1 MPPLG
6 SASKSKNKVRDG
18 RRSRSRNT
26 TPSSVISAGTAPLGP
41 TTTPLLELEVSKLLV
56 SAKPNYAD
64 IIDHLESHG
73 SRFEPR
79 LLSDIIDQLK
89 QLSESAEKR
98 AELCEKAIRVIHEQK
113 KELDSDQQ
121 DRERQAEQ
129 ARRTKARKEEA
140 TAQKNS
146 KAKKRKER
154 TETFDSVEIKKEDE
168 PSKTKIGRVTP
179 GPVDSPSP
187 SKKTKLSPGT
197 SSLSEV
203 ADSPEAAAAAS
214 AHASPTKSDV
224 SMSDAEENRVVHS
237 HPPMPQ
243 QGFFPDPLAPDPVIY
258 HIREVTPGMTDAE
271 RKEIYSVTAFPTKDL
286 SDQIAGTPP
295 DKDFSNAKPTNQ
307 VAANTFLTYVEPYVR
322 PLTEEDIAWL
332 RERGDRT
339 TPFLAV
345 PRGKR
350 SYQEVWAEEDTG
362 TISVDNGDRLPLNH
376 PRGNIEQINDDNVAT
391 DQISTGPLASRLLSL
406 LKFEHRSEPN
416 DLNGTNDLNSFMADG
431 NDTMDLDGFT
441 NGHDSTEKPLPSA
454 AAVAEQA
461 PSKTSNPQRLDY
473 IQSDERIRGELRHLG
488 LLGQEENPDFD
499 AHHDDDISERLRL
512 LQAELRRVM
521 ILNGARKARLLDLA
535 KERLA
540 FQEYST
546 IHEDL
551 DSQVQQAYLKRTRTL
566 GKTKKGGPGANKP
579 KAGGHGV
586 GGPGTAMAISRARD
600 IGDSARMLMDR
611 RKRWENC
618 IGPVFKDMKHGIPEK
633 GTTLWDPK
641 VMEAYEK
648 AELEALEEETE

>member
-1 MPPLG
+1 MPPLP
-6 SASKSKNKVRDG
+6 SASKKKNRDG

-26 TPSSVISAGTAPLGP
+26 TPSSVISAGTAPPAP

-56 SAKPNYAD
+56 SSKPNYAE
-64 IIDHLESHG
+64 IIDHLDTHG
-73 SRFEPR
+73 SKLEPKS
-79 LLSDIIDQLK
+79 LHDIIDQLK
-89 QLSESAEKR
+89 HLSESAEKR
-98 AELCEKAIRVIHEQK
+98 AESCEKAIRLIHEQK
-113 KELDSDQQ
+113 KNVETDQQ
-121 DRERQAEQ
+121 DRDRQAEQ
-129 ARRTKARKEEA
+129 ARRAKARKEDGQS
-140 TAQKNS
+140 QKNP
-146 KAKKRKER
+146 KAKKRKDR
-154 TETFDSVEIKKEDE
+154 PETVDNVEIKKEEE
-168 PSKTKIGRVTP
+168 PSKTKVSRATP
-179 GPVDSPSP
+179 GPLDSPSP

-203 ADSPEAAAAAS
+203 ADSPDAAAAS

-224 SMSDAEENRVVHS
+224 SMSDAEDNRVV
-237 HPPMPQ
+237 PPPIPQ

-258 HIREVTPGMTDAE
+258 HIREVTPGMSDE
-271 RKEIYSVTAFPTKDL
+271 EKKEIYSVTAYPTKDL
-286 SDQIAGTPP
+286 SDQVAGTPP

-350 SYQEVWAEEDTG
+350 SYQEIWAEEDSG
-362 TISVDNGDRLPLNH
+362 SVPVENGNEKSLNH
-376 PRGNIEQINDDNVAT
+376 PRGSLEQINDDNVAT

-406 LKFEHRSEPN
+406 LKFEHRSPPSETNPTG
-416 DLNGTNDLNSFMADG
+416 DLNTFMNDG
-431 NDTMDLDGFT
+431 NDTMDLDGLT
-441 NGHDSTEKPLPSA
+441 NGHDNSEKPLPPA
-454 AAVAEQA
+454 AAVADQA
-461 PSKTSNPQRLDY
+461 PAKSSNSQRLDY
-473 IQSDERIRGELRHLG
+473 VQSEERIKGELRHLG
-488 LLGQEENPDFD
+488 LLGQDENPDYD

-512 LQAELRRVM
+512 LQGELRRVM
-521 ILNGARKARLLDLA
+521 VVNGARKSRLLDLA

-579 KAGGHGV
+579 KPGSHGV
-586 GGPGTAMAISRARD
+586 GGPGTAMSVNRARD

-618 IGPVFKDMKHGIPEK
+618 IGPVFKDMNHGIPPK

-641 VMEAYEK
+641 IMETYEK
-648 AELEALEEETE
+648 AELEALEEEAEE